1 MRSTNPI
8 FGSSLALLVVFLAA
22 CSPARPRQAPAAE
35 TPAAAPAAPQAGHAG
50 HPGAAPPARTAL
62 LTNLGA
68 YHRAIT
74 TAVPEAQQFFDEGL
88 TLLYGFNHEEAF
100 RSFERAAAL
109 DPKSPMP
116 HWGMSLALGT
126 NYNDTATPDRLG
138 QAFKHLEEARQRAAN
153 GSDVERAFVDALA
166 LRYVGTPDDGKQAAR
181 EEAYSKAMGQ
191 MSARYP
197 EDLDAATLY
206 AESLMNLRPWKLYTA
221 GGKPQPG
228 TDIIVKTLESVIAR
242 NAVHPGANHYY
253 IHAVEAST
261 APERAVP
268 SAKRLET
275 LVPGAGH
282 LVHMP
287 AHIYIRTGDYLA
299 SAKSTADAAR
309 VDEQYV
315 KATGATGMYP
325 LMYYGHNLQFESAA
339 LMFAG
344 QFAGARAA
352 AQKTVK
358 LVEPIAGDVVM
369 VQPFA
374 LQEGLVLIRFGRWD
388 DAMALAAPPAG
399 RPVQE
404 VYYQFV
410 RGAAMAG
417 KGDVAGA
424 TKALEALETAARQVP
439 PDTAIS
445 TANTAGPV
453 LELARRD
460 LAARIADA
468 RGDASVAVKTWTA
481 AVAAE
486 DKVGYSEPPE
496 WLLPAREG
504 LGAAL
509 LRAGRPAEAEKVF
522 RADLAKYRN
531 NPRSLFGLSKSL
543 EGQQKTAAAAAVRK
557 QFDDAWRGAD
567 TTLDIPAVAPR

>member
-1 MRSTNPI
+1 MRSANP
-8 FGSSLALLVVFLAA
+8 FASSALAILVFSLSA
-22 CSPARPRQAPAAE
+22 CSPATPPPPAE
-35 TPAAAPAAPQAGHAG
+35 QPAAAPQAGHGG
-50 HPGAAPPARTAL
+50 HGGATPARTTL
-62 LTNLGA
+62 LGNLGS
-68 YHRAIT
+68 YHRTIT
-74 TAVPEAQQFFDEGL
+74 TSVPEAQQFFDEGL

-100 RSFERAAAL
+100 RSFERAAVL
-109 DPKSPMP
+109 DPKAPMP

-138 QAFKHLEEARQRAAN
+138 QAFKHLEEARQRAAAGN
-153 GSDVERAFVDALA
+153 DVERAFVDALA
-166 LRYVGTPDDGKQAAR
+166 LRYVATPDDGKQAAR
-181 EEAYSKAMGQ
+181 EEAYSKAMGEV
-191 MSARYP
+191 SAKYP
-197 EDLDAATLY
+197 DDLDAATLY

-221 GGKPQPG
+221 DGTPQPG
-228 TDIIVKTLESVIAR
+228 TDVIVKTLESVLAR
-242 NAVHPGANHYY
+242 KADHPGANHYY
-253 IHAVEAST
+253 IHAVEASN
-261 APERAVP
+261 APDRAEP

-299 SAKSTADAAR
+299 SAKSNADAAK
-309 VDEQYV
+309 VDEQYL

-339 LMFAG
+339 LMYAG

-358 LVEPIAGDVVM
+358 LVEPIAGEVVM

-374 LQEGLVLIRFGRWD
+374 LQEGLVLVRFERWD
-388 DAMALAAPPAG
+388 EALALPAPPAG
-399 RPVQE
+399 RPLQE

-424 TKALEALETAARQVP
+424 TKALEALEAAAKQVRP
-439 PDTAIS
+439 EEPVS
-445 TANTAGPV
+445 SANVAAPV
-453 LELARRD
+453 LEVARLD

-468 RGDASVAVKTWTA
+468 RGNASQSVKAWMA
-481 AVAAE
+481 AAAAE
-486 DKVGYSEPPE
+486 DKVGYAEPPD

-509 LRAGRPAEAEKVF
+509 LRAGKASEAEKVF
-522 RADLAKYRN
+522 RADLAKHRN
-531 NPRSLFGLSKSL
+531 NPRSLFGLATSL
-543 EGQQKTAAAAAVRK
+543 EAQQKTAEAATVRK
-557 QFDDAWRGAD
+557 QFDLAWREAD
-567 TTLDIPAVAPR
+567 TVLDAPSKRDGTP